1 MKQMVT
7 IKYLLTQ
14 LTVKVN
20 DKLSSGKNA
29 KRKLDFHLMSSKW
42 QIKCIMM
49 GHIQTT
55 RNFIAS
61 KPSAHTSDK
70 QYN

>member
-1 MKQMVT
+1 MVT

-29 KRKLDFHLMSSKW
+29 KRKLDFHLMSSK
-42 QIKCIMM
+42 
-49 GHIQTT
+49 
-55 RNFIAS
+55 
-61 KPSAHTSDK
+61 
-70 QYN
+70 